1 MQAFQVGACGSVAAM
16 TQEVPDHA
24 KLGVQVLHSSR
35 KGMPR
40 AMHFGRSKILQTHAC
55 YRPIPYRLSL
65 AVIGAREPHRISGFP
80 PSGVGNLQVLEDRL
94 RHEQINVI
102 VHDFATLAA
111 LPGNGNSSA
120 GQENIT
126 TCEVFHLAYTPASVE
141 QQ

>member
-40 AMHFGRSKILQTHAC
+40 AMYFGRSKILQTHAC

-80 PSGVGNLQVLEDRL
+80 PSGVGDLQVLEDRL

-102 VHDFATLAA
+102 VHDLPAFTPLPRDSNRPTGEQDIATF
-111 LPGNGNSSA
+111 
-120 GQENIT
+120 
-126 TCEVFHLAYTPASVE
+126 EVFD
-141 QQ
+141 